1 MARMLFPL
9 ILPVAALGLA
19 ACSGG
24 GSDSVGSPP
33 AQQQP
38 EQPKQPEP
46 PVNRGPTIPSGEEA
60 TRVFSQGNGDHG
72 DVISDG
78 GTLTARS
85 VGVSGV
91 DLNYGGGPTA
101 LRTSTAA
108 IRKNEFGELTVTVD
122 GVDHVFKPE
131 DRFVEDGGEVYG
143 YEFEDPDANVYYS
156 AWSHTGEI
164 DEFLAPGHGYAEVL
178 EIDTNVGQ
186 PWPYPSNRLYAVFGT
201 ETKDADLAGL
211 PTASYNGR
219 ARLDR
224 YPQTGFVNSPTSRTV
239 YNGDVAMTAD
249 FGAGTISGSISNMT
263 QRFGDGNNDPIAG
276 SITMNPAPFQVN
288 AYQGTLTPDA
298 AFRTAADIGSFN
310 AGYSGAFY
318 GPAAEET
325 AGTISG
331 TGTGTD
337 GAGFNTSG
345 YFTADEYGN

>member
-1 MARMLFPL
+1 MLFPL

-91 DLNYGGGPTA
+91 DLNFNGGPTA

-143 YEFEDPDANVYYS
+143 YEFEDPDANVYYDVFS
-156 AWSHTGEI
+156 NTGEI

-178 EIDTNVGQ
+178 VITTNVGQ
-186 PWPYPSNRLYAVFGT
+186 PWPYPAKRLYAVFGT

-276 SITMNPAPFQVN
+276 
-288 AYQGTLTPDA
+288 
-298 AFRTAADIGSFN
+298 
-310 AGYSGAFY
+310 
-318 GPAAEET
+318 
-325 AGTISG
+325 
-331 TGTGTD
+331 
-337 GAGFNTSG
+337 
-345 YFTADEYGN
+345 